1 MVREGFTEVIFKPA
15 PEQGE
20 GEPGKE
26 SPGRGDIRYRKILKQ
41 EHDWNLGEQ
50 QDWSWST
57 VERRRGEWKGEETAE
72 GWGVSEWVR
81 SREVSI
87 IVKVCI

>member
-1 MVREGFTEVIFKPA
+1 MNRMVREGFTEVIFKPA

-41 EHDWNLGEQ
+41 EHD
-50 QDWSWST
+50 
-57 VERRRGEWKGEETAE
+57 
-72 GWGVSEWVR
+72 
-81 SREVSI
+81 
-87 IVKVCI
+87 